1 MKKQFITPVL
11 LFALFCMFTT
21 GCEPWVHCQIDVE
34 IQPSGAGTVTGAGK
48 YPLWTEATLEAKANY
63 GYGFSGWEIDGVIK
77 ETAPV
82 YSFPVTRSKTVV
94 ARFEK
99 TLDPNHP
106 LAIFEQISAI
116 PRCSKN
122 EARISAWLV
131 AWAEERGFQVK
142 SDAYHNVL
150 ISVPAAGGVED
161 LPPVVLQAHMDM
173 VCQKTEDSDH
183 DFSKDP
189 IHLIWDGDWL
199 RADRTTLGADN
210 GIGIAIALSLALDPG
225 LQRSALELL
234 FTTDEE
240 QDMSGAANLSP
251 DWLTGTKYINID
263 WETEGSIALGAAGG
277 VVMVTTFPISLSEVE
292 KSSKVFSLHI
302 DGLTGGHS
310 GVDIDKNR
318 ANANV
323 LIARALSDPMPFRLI
338 RFSGGSAQNAITTSS
353 EIIFALSPDQVDAF
367 QTRLTEFEATIREE
381 YPNETGLTIAFTE
394 TDGTDRRAATE
405 EESAGI
411 VQFIMNIPQGVYEWS
426 QQFPELPE
434 TSNNTGI
441 VTTKDQ
447 TVQITTY
454 HRSFDPVK
462 LEDVTVIITTEA
474 VASGGTS
481 RFQSGFPAWNPVKDS
496 KLCITAMAT
505 YEDLFQTPLE
515 LVVVHAGLECGY
527 IADKYPGMEIISAG
541 PTIVDVHTPR
551 ERLYIPSVDTV
562 TFFLQ
567 TLLED
572 LAFDRDKP

>member
-1 MKKQFITPVL
+1 MKKLLIAPVVLFFL
-11 LFALFCMFTT
+11 LCLYAT
-21 GCEPWVHCQIDVE
+21 GCEPWRHCQIDVE
-34 IQPSGAGTVTGAGK
+34 VQPPGAGTVTGAGK
-48 YPLWTEATLEAKANY
+48 YPLWAEATLDAKANY
-63 GYGFSGWEIDGVIK
+63 GYGFAGWEIDGVII
-77 ETAPV
+77 ETDPV

-94 ARFEK
+94 ALFEK
-99 TLDPNHP
+99 TLDPDHP

-131 AWAEERGFQVK
+131 AWAEERGLPVK
-142 SDAYHNVL
+142 SDGYLNVL
-150 ISVPAAGGVED
+150 ISVPATEGFED

-225 LQRSALELL
+225 LQRPALELL

-263 WETEGSIALGAAGG
+263 WETEGSIALGATGG
-277 VVMVTTFPISLSEVE
+277 VVMVTTFPLSLSDVE
-292 KSSKVFSLHI
+292 KSSKLFSLHI

-310 GVDIDKNR
+310 GLDISKNR

-323 LIARALSDPMPFRLI
+323 LIAQALSVPIPFRLLS
-338 RFSGGSAQNAITTSS
+338 FSGGSAQNAITTSS
-353 EIIFALSPDQVDAF
+353 EIIFALSPDQVDGF
-367 QTRLTEFEATIREE
+367 QTRLSEFEATTREQ
-381 YPNETGLTIAFTE
+381 YPDETGLRIAFTE
-394 TDGTDRRAATE
+394 TNGTDRRAATE
-405 EESAGI
+405 DESARLI
-411 VQFIMNIPQGVYEWS
+411 QFMMNIPQGVYEWS
-426 QQFPELPE
+426 QQFPGLPE

-441 VTTKDQ
+441 VKTEDQ
-447 TVQITTY
+447 AVLITTY

-462 LEDVTVIITTEA
+462 MQDVTLIITTEA

-481 RFQSGFPAWNPVKDS
+481 KIQTSFPAWKPVPDS
-496 KLCITAMAT
+496 ELCITAMVT
-505 YEDLFQTPLE
+505 YEDLFHTPLE

-527 IADKYPGMEIISAG
+527 IAEKYPGMEIISAG

-551 ERLYIPSVDTV
+551 ERLFIPSVEKV

-572 LAFDRDKP
+572 LALERAKP